1 MNRKINLNDTIPYPK
16 EKDSKIPIGKKRQ
29 EIRYNPISKGCIPR
43 VINKEKHNNHIEETA
58 GPDPKPNKIALPVL
72 LRQVSRHSSRQ
83 SVGQVSRHSSRQSS
97 RQGVGQVSR
106 QSSRQNQSVIKK
118 SPYINNIKKPVKK
131 ISELPKINQNKKEL
145 SRCVSEKYI
154 VKQSKTVNNEEKED
168 VKNLPDV
175 IKDTPR
181 KKQCNITDIQKEKSY
196 VKIFL
201 EQEEINSKRYYY
213 IDQGIRNRNELL
225 VCTKIPDESDVTY
238 FNLMIYFDKY
248 DDVDITFETDPEFFD
263 SLFYSEVIITQ
274 RYKEAWQIIRQKYQE
289 IQWIHKFIHFLLAAP
304 PIIPLLME

>member
-72 LRQVSRHSSRQ
+72 LRQVSRQSSRQ

-118 SPYINNIKKPVKK
+118 SPYINNIKKPVK

-145 SRCVSEKYI
+145 LQR
-154 VKQSKTVNNEEKED
+154 
-168 VKNLPDV
+168 KN
-175 IKDTPR
+175 I
-181 KKQCNITDIQKEKSY
+181 
-196 VKIFL
+196 
-201 EQEEINSKRYYY
+201 
-213 IDQGIRNRNELL
+213 
-225 VCTKIPDESDVTY
+225 
-238 FNLMIYFDKY
+238 
-248 DDVDITFETDPEFFD
+248 
-263 SLFYSEVIITQ
+263 
-274 RYKEAWQIIRQKYQE
+274 
-289 IQWIHKFIHFLLAAP
+289 
-304 PIIPLLME
+304 